1 MDGIQMKP
9 FDRFL
14 RNVFVL
20 SILFVVFNL
29 FATLIIQGEIATH
42 FYIIMGGFLVAILVM
57 LLVVRRKM
65 PN

>member
-9 FDRFL
+9 FNRFL

-29 FATLIIQGEIATH
+29 FATLIISGEIATY
-42 FYIIMGGFLVAILVM
+42 FYIIMGGYLVAIFVM
-57 LLVVRRKM
+57 LLVVQRKM
-65 PN
+65 PD